1 MVRVLAL
8 LTLLQPTLLRSR
20 RPCPEDVMSPT
31 DLSLLEEKETAKIG
45 LKTVQKKHWQK
56 ALAHA
61 KYLESIN
68 FDKPPAPLHL
78 WLER

>member
-1 MVRVLAL
+1 
-8 LTLLQPTLLRSR
+8 
-20 RPCPEDVMSPT
+20 MSPT